1 MPTYAAKTDV
11 SMSRSR
17 DEIERTLARYGAE
30 QFAYGW
36 SPDRAMIGFVANG
49 RQIRLT
55 LPVPDRNDRE
65 FTHSPTGKRRTA
77 GPAQEAWEQA
87 QRAQWR
93 ALVLIVKAKL
103 QAVESGIVTFE
114 DEFAMHM
121 VLPGGATV
129 REHLL
134 PALTEAYET
143 GEVPNLL
150 AMPNRREITS

>member
-11 SMSRSR
+11 SVSRSR
-17 DEIERTLARYGAE
+17 DEIERTLTRYGAQ

-36 SPDRAMIGFVANG
+36 SNDQAMIGFTANG
-49 RQIRLT
+49 RQVRLV
-55 LPVPDRNDRE
+55 LPMPDRNSRGI
-65 FTHSPTGKRRTA
+65 THTPTGQRRSASSAET
-77 GPAQEAWEQA
+77 AWEQA
-87 QRAQWR
+87 GRAQWR
-93 ALVLIVKAKL
+93 ALALVIKAKL

-129 REHLL
+129 RDHLL
-134 PALTEAYET
+134 PALAEAYET

-150 AMPNRREITS
+150 GVPNRRELTQ